1 MLDFLFGAAFTPNKC
16 KTQLRLC
23 VSRIKLLQNKK
34 QVTIRQHRKDI
45 AQLLASGKEDSA
57 RIRVEA
63 LIQEQ
68 NTALAYEILELYCE
82 LLSVRVEIIKLN
94 KSLPED
100 MQESVASVLYA
111 AQRCSA
117 QLPELLAVKEQLQAK
132 YGKEYVKRAITDES
146 AIDEKVNPRLI
157 DFLAI
162 KVPNPKA
169 KLALLSEIAV
179 EHNVD
184 WEVVT
189 VDDDDKGAEDNGAAS
204 SGGDLGGSGGGGGG
218 GGGHPQ
224 YPRINM
230 DAAEAAA
237 DPYPKIQFSDVAGD
251 APPPRIAVGTP
262 VHRGDTPSPQ
272 APHPQEKPQQS
283 GDVSEEGIPSSKV
296 APATAPPQV
305 DGGSA
310 SSSSDPKGKGKLESA
325 PSAGS
330 DDHLDLPDT
339 PSPLNLN
346 LRLHSFHGPSED
358 ASAGG
363 EGSSGKG
370 GKKGGSGGGHGGGDD
385 EGSSG
390 GMDDL
395 AKRLDA
401 LKTGAQLPKPPK
413 DL

>member
-1 MLDFLFGAAFTPNKC
+1 MALDWLEQVPPLVMFETVYRLGLASVVGALGSSRNASLKPVADLVEGVRESCREWLGVLSEKLRTTDLKEDREAIGICLDLHLLEVSLAFAESVAQKLVFLSGSDVEAIVDTFVRKLATKEFSLSSVIEHSPCRLLELRPENHERPPPSLVRL
-16 KTQLRLC
+16 QLR
-23 VSRIKLLQNKK
+23 R
-34 QVTIRQHRKDI
+34 QVVQVASFS
-45 AQLLASGKEDSA
+45 AQRWEKEEEEEERSQTKRHQLSNGKED
-57 RIRVEA
+57 
-63 LIQEQ
+63 
-68 NTALAYEILELYCE
+68 
-82 LLSVRVEIIKLN
+82 
-94 KSLPED
+94 P
-100 MQESVASVLYA
+100 
-111 AQRCSA
+111 
-117 QLPELLAVKEQLQAK
+117 
-132 YGKEYVKRAITDES
+132 G
-146 AIDEKVNPRLI
+146 
-157 DFLAI
+157 
-162 KVPNPKA
+162 
-169 KLALLSEIAV
+169 
-179 EHNVD
+179 
-184 WEVVT
+184 
-189 VDDDDKGAEDNGAAS
+189 
-204 SGGDLGGSGGGGGG
+204 GGSGGGGGG

-272 APHPQEKPQQS
+272 APQPQEKPQQS

-310 SSSSDPKGKGKLESA
+310 SSSSDPKGKGKLGSA

-370 GKKGGSGGGHGGGDD
+370 GKKGGSGGGHGGGGD